1 MIRKLEEKDIDRI
14 MNIWFESN
22 RKAHDFISKKYW
34 LEHYEMA
41 KKMIPQS
48 EVYVSIDNQSQAI
61 QGFIGIDDE
70 YIMGIFVDAQK
81 QSHGVGSQ
89 LLKFVKSRKK
99 NLTLNVYQKNKRA
112 IQFYLKNGFIIVEDG
127 FDEDTMEKEYTMIYK
142 DK

>member
-1 MIRKLEEKDIDRI
+1 MYIYERNILALGYGLKNMIRKLEEKDIDRI

-34 LEHYEMA
+34 LEHYEMV
-41 KKMIPQS
+41 KKMMPQS

-89 LLKFVKSRKK
+89 LLKFVKSKK
-99 NLTLNVYQKNKRA
+99 R
-112 IQFYLKNGFIIVEDG
+112 I
-127 FDEDTMEKEYTMIYK
+127 
-142 DK
+142 

>member
-1 MIRKLEEKDIDRI
+1 
-14 MNIWFESN
+14 
-22 RKAHDFISKKYW
+22 
-34 LEHYEMA
+34 
-41 KKMIPQS
+41 MIPQS

-127 FDEDTMEKEYTMIYK
+127 FDEDTMEKEYTMVYK

>member
-14 MNIWFESN
+14 MNNWFESN
-22 RKAHDFISKKYW
+22 RKAHDFIPKKYW
-34 LEHYEMA
+34 LEHYEMV

-89 LLKFVKSRKK
+89 LLKFVKSKK
-99 NLTLNVYQKNKRA
+99 RCV
-112 IQFYLKNGFIIVEDG
+112 
-127 FDEDTMEKEYTMIYK
+127 
-142 DK
+142 